1 MGSKRGSGQK
11 VSPVNGERKGSWPV
25 AGGRVRPED
34 LRLIDIAAATAG
46 EKRGD
51 FIIAAATARAR
62 EVLKRRAA

>member
-1 MGSKRGSGQK
+1 MGSTRKRGQK
-11 VSPVNGERKGSWPV
+11 LAPVNGECKGSWPV

-51 FIIAAATARAR
+51 FIITAAIARAR
-62 EVLKRRAA
+62 EVLKRKAA